1 MRCLMYL
8 STFFSM
14 NKLQPIIRKKRK
26 RMKKRKMSKKKKKM
40 KRKKKKKE
48 GGEEALIIGAQ
59 KKAKKPVKINILA
72 KMTQKPK
79 ARKCLSLGAWS
90 ADASGFQNTS

>member
-1 MRCLMYL
+1 MPLGDW
-8 STFFSM
+8 FSM
-14 NKLQPIIRKKRK
+14 NEFHFIIRKKRK

-59 KKAKKPVKINILA
+59 KKEKKTVKIKILA
-72 KMTQKPK
+72 KMTQKRK
-79 ARKCLSLGAWS
+79 ARKCRSLGAWS

>member
-26 RMKKRKMSKKKKKM
+26 RMKKRKMSKKKKM
-40 KRKKKKKE
+40 KKKKKKKK
-48 GGEEALIIGAQ
+48 GE
-59 KKAKKPVKINILA
+59 KKPYSSALKKTEKKTVKINILA

-90 ADASGFQNTS
+90 ADASGFQNMS